1 MAPLLMGLLRGGP
14 VAYKLIERFLAE
26 HQPVGEKMATERGQN
41 IYQTLDSNRNQ
52 AGYGIGFT
60 EKPMTDDLLDML
72 VEHKKFDSDRN
83 NMVDMLKNLQELKTW
98 EKSLNKNSGD
108 NFYYKNNVSDSRS
121 VLSEALKEYTEPPT
135 QVFPESEGAPRTVIP
150 SERIPARMGIW
161 MDVLRDFK
169 ENR

>member
-83 NMVDMLKNLQELKTW
+83 NMVDMLKNLQEIKDLGYRQ
-98 EKSLNKNSGD
+98 SD
-108 NFYYKNNVSDSRS
+108 VIDSRY
-121 VLSEALKEYTEPPT
+121 LLNEKLKEYTEPPI
-135 QVFPESEGAPRTVIP
+135 QVFEADEGAPRTVIP
-150 SERIPARMGIW
+150 SERIPARRGIW

>member
-83 NMVDMLKNLQELKTW
+83 NMVDMLKNLQEIKDLVYRQ
-98 EKSLNKNSGD
+98 SD
-108 NFYYKNNVSDSRS
+108 VIDSRY
-121 VLSEALKEYTEPPT
+121 LLNERLKEYTEPPI

-150 SERIPARMGIW
+150 SERIPARRGIW